1 MGTPTSPPS
10 RRPPAAIIVA
20 GGRSSRFGGDKL
32 SARLHGRTLLDATLA
47 AVAGCEPVVLV
58 SATCPTVAEGV
69 VTVSE
74 HPRWGGPAAAIVAGA
89 AALPREVDE
98 TLIIAA
104 DLVDPEAAVAAL
116 LAIGHG
122 VLADETGRAQWLL
135 ARVPA
140 RALHERIARLEA
152 EGAATGRPAASIT
165 GELGLPIVPA
175 RAEAIADIDLPED
188 LDRMKEQHR

>member
-1 MGTPTSPPS
+1 VGTPTSPPS

-32 SARLHGRTLLDATLA
+32 SARLHGRTLLDGTLA

-58 SATCPTVAEGV
+58 SATVATVAEGV

-89 AALPREVDE
+89 SALPVDVDE
-98 TLIIAA
+98 TLIVAA
-104 DLVDPEAAVAAL
+104 DLADPEAAVAAL
-116 LAIGHG
+116 LTIGHG
-122 VLADETGRAQWLL
+122 VLADEAGRAQWLL

-140 RALHERIARLEA
+140 RALRERIARLEA
-152 EGAATGRPAASIT
+152 DGPAAGRSAAAIT
-165 GELGLPIVPA
+165 GELGLPVVPA
-175 RAEAIADIDLPED
+175 RTDAVADIDRPED